1 MRSLHRTFWAGVV
14 LVLLLLDPTRELWP
28 VLLLLALALGLLSVG
43 LYARR

>member
-1 MRSLHRTFWAGVV
+1 MEKIQPCQALPENLNPIR
-14 LVLLLLDPTRELWP
+14 DLWP